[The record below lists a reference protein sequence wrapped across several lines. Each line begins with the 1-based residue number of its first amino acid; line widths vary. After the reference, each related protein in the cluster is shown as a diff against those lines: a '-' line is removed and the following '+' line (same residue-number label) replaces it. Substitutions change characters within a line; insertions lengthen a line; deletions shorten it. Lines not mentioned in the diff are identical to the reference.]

1 MSAKSKQHPD
11 LSKAEYDI
19 LRVLWKSKRLSV
31 REVHDQLQPVT
42 KWAYSTTKTMM
53 DRMVKK
59 GLLLR
64 ESFHGLFLYRPLI
77 SRPAGLVKMVQF
89 FADRVLEMDYGSV
102 VSLFARSHALSQEEI
117 DELEQ
122 FLETESKKGGKE

>member
-1 MSAKSKQHPD
+1 MKKKHSYPD

-19 LRVLWKSKRLSV
+19 LRILWKANRLSV
-31 REVHDQLQPVT
+31 REVHDQLSPIN
-42 KWAYSTTKTMM
+42 KWVYSTTKTMM

-64 ESFHGLFLYRPLI
+64 ETFHGIFLYKPLI
-77 SRPAGLVKMVQF
+77 SRPAGLVRMIQF

-102 VSLFARSHALSQEEI
+102 VSLFAHSKVLSREEI
-117 DELEQ
+117 DELEK
-122 FLETESKKGGKE
+122 FLEQESKRGEPK